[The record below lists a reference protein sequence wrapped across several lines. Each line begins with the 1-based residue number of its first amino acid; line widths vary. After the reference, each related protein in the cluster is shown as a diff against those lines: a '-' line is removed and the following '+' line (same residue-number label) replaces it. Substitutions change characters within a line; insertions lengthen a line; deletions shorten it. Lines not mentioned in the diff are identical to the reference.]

1 MESKR
6 GRRGN
11 PQALTVQGELSQG
24 RLGLDDR
31 IRRQVRGRKVPTI
44 GLLSW
49 EGVKGPWEE

>member
-11 PQALTVQGELSQG
+11 PQALTVQRELSQG

-31 IRRQVRGRKVPTI
+31 IRRQVRGRKVPTV
-44 GLLSW
+44 GNL
-49 EGVKGPWEE
+49 GKV